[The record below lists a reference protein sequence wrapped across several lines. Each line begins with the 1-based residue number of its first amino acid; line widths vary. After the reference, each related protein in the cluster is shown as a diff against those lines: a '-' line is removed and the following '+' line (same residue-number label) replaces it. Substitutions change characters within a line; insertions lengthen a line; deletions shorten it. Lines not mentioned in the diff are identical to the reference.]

1 MALIVRIAVLVGID
15 EYPSKF
21 KVKEKP
27 LKLQRRRSR
36 KERRSGSAQ
45 GRIPPAKKIN
55 VIFKVCNLCNG
66 ACTFCSIGPSGRDK
80 VSWPDFE
87 VLVSKLERLAV
98 HRGLEKLTLTFHG
111 GEPTM
116 MGASWYEKAC
126 KLVSGLPLRVQFNMQ
141 SNLISFTPAMVD
153 VALRFGIKVGSS
165 IDPLFGERR
174 TKKDED
180 AFPAWLETYKRLN
193 EQGLRVHPIFVVTA
207 EALKRPEELYRI
219 AESLGGVASHRFV
232 LQLNPVYPQGNA
244 AERDNLLIEPKK
256 LGDYYVKLMKLWIE
270 KGRSV
275 RLLPLE
281 NFFRRFSG
289 EDHLSFPCAFGG
301 DCRWS
306 HIGVD
311 FDLRVAGCGR
321 RLDSEKFL
329 GSLRGNEFVDILEA
343 SSENRRIARRRE
355 SLKEGGC
362 RGCEYF
368 ALCHG
373 GCPDDAELT
382 AGDLME
388 KHFLCE
394 GYKVFFAET
403 RKLVKRKAHFSPPL
417 KRKRLKN
424 TSKLVVLGIDP
435 VFLNNWHHDTETGR
449 EVRKHEKWVLPT
461 KVGGSLGFDS
471 SLESLLTRDTSMLR
485 VWVENHR
492 VGSLATREELMVRP
506 GVRAV
511 LFEADGLEA
520 AALKLNRLGA
530 TMVLDLP
537 VLVKSCGWEE
547 EVKAVFERFLSDP
560 CWKSQVYPFTWMMAN
575 TVHNHAVPITNAWG
589 FFPAPGNMVKDPS
602 LPFCVY
608 PPELLTEMASLE
620 EQLIQGGG
628 PWLRLHKECLNCPLF
643 KICGG
648 HLAPVSGPCA
658 KELYAFAEKI
668 YVEGLRLRREV
679 GL

>member
-1 MALIVRIAVLVGID
+1 MRIAVLVGID
-15 EYPSKF
+15 EYPSKL
-21 KVKEKP
+21 KVKEKT

-36 KERRSGSAQ
+36 KERRFDSPQGST
-45 GRIPPAKKIN
+45 PPPKKIN

-80 VSWPDFE
+80 ISWPDFE
-87 VLVSKLERLAV
+87 VLVSRLERLAV
-98 HRGLEKLTLTFHG
+98 HRGLEKITLTFHG
-111 GEPTM
+111 GEPTI

-126 KLVSGLPLRVQFNMQ
+126 RLVSALPLRVQFNMQ

-165 IDPLFGERR
+165 IDPLFGARR
-174 TKKDED
+174 NKQGED
-180 AFPAWLETYKRLN
+180 GFPAWLETYKRLN

-207 EALKRPEELYRI
+207 EALNRPEELYRI

-232 LQLNPVYPQGNA
+232 LQLNPVYPQGKA
-244 AERDNLLIEPKK
+244 SERDNLLIDPEK

-289 EDHLSFPCAFGG
+289 EKYLSFPCTFGG
-301 DCRWS
+301 ECTWS
-306 HIGVD
+306 HVGVD

-321 RLDSEKFL
+321 RLDSEKYL
-329 GSLRGNEFVDILEA
+329 GSLRENEFVDILEGCR
-343 SSENRRIARRRE
+343 ENRRIARR
-355 SLKEGGC
+355 SMVLKEGAC
-362 RGCEYF
+362 LGCEYF

-388 KHFLCE
+388 KHSLCE
-394 GYKVFFAET
+394 GYKVFFSEM
-403 RKLVKRKAHFSPPL
+403 RKSAKSKAQFPPPL
-417 KRKRLKN
+417 KRKALEKS
-424 TSKLVVLGIDP
+424 SKLVVLGTDP
-435 VFLNNWHHDTETGR
+435 GFLNNWHHNVEKGR
-449 EVRKHEKWVLPT
+449 EGRKHEKWLLPT
-461 KVGGSLGFDS
+461 KDDGALSFDS
-471 SLESLLTRDTSMLR
+471 SLESLLTRDTNMLR
-485 VWVENHR
+485 VWVQNHK
-492 VGSLATREELMVRP
+492 VGSLAVWEELMVRP
-506 GVRAV
+506 RVRVV
-511 LFEADGLEA
+511 LFQSAGLEA
-520 AALKLNRLGA
+520 AALKLNHLGA
-530 TMVLDLP
+530 TIILYLP
-537 VLVKSCGWEE
+537 VLVNGSGWEE

-560 CWKSQVYPFTWMMAN
+560 GWKSQVYPFTWMMAN

-589 FFPAPGNMVKDPS
+589 FYPAPGKMVKDPS
-602 LPFCVY
+602 LTFSVY
-608 PPELLTEMASLE
+608 PPELLDEMATLQ
-620 EQLIQGGG
+620 EQLSQGGG
-628 PWLRLHKECLNCPLF
+628 PWLRRHKECLNCPLF

-648 HLAPVSGPCA
+648 HLAPVHGPCA
-658 KELYAFAEKI
+658 KELYAFAERI